1 MKMMETME
9 AVELEKQ
16 KHNSTRMETLARLAK
31 LEVLWNLPNH
41 FACTCLYSV
50 VGQAG

>member
-1 MKMMETME
+1 MME

-16 KHNSTRMETLARLAK
+16 KHNSSMETLARVAK
-31 LEVLWNLPNH
+31 LEVLLNLPNH
-41 FACTCLYSV
+41 SVVHILCSV